1 MANANSTTN
10 TANLELLALSNQIH
24 DIAATLAGVS
34 PSLLMLRDEVN
45 NAENSNVLT
54 LVGGMADR
62 LNQEMCAIADKL
74 YSLGEVRA

>member
-1 MANANSTTN
+1 MANANSTTSA
-10 TANLELLALSNQIH
+10 ANLELLELSNQIH

-34 PSLLMLRDEVN
+34 PSLLMLRDGVSSP
-45 NAENSNVLT
+45 ENGNVLT

-74 YSLGEVRA
+74 YSLGEATV